1 MNSMNRGWTWMVG
14 AALLATLAGT
24 ANAQDKKPEDDA
36 LKGPAVKDD
45 APGTRKFTQKGQQR
59 GQQEVPIRVFMKAV
73 EVLRGEKAADE
84 VRLTPE
90 QNEQLKAHMDGY
102 QAEGAKFRD
111 ADGEEIR
118 GLVAKLNPEDRK
130 KAMQRLAPYLNE
142 RGGRP
147 GEKGEKKARPGA
159 PKPADE
165 MNDPMAPADPKE
177 SGAAMDELKALAETA
192 PKQAD
197 VQAKLWTVLTDA
209 QKPLVQKEL
218 ERIQKEQREKNKPAD
233 GAKPGEPVKPGAD
246 PLMDNPRIPQEL
258 KDKLKDMTPEERR
271 AALREYRQKRQQDGK
286 GKQPEKGGEKLPPP
300 GMDDVEVPAPEQPK

>member
-24 ANAQDKKPEDDA
+24 AGAQEKKPDDEA

-59 GQQEVPIRVFMKAV
+59 GQQEVPIRVFMKAL
-73 EVLRGEKAADE
+73 EVIRGEQASED
-84 VRLTPE
+84 VRLTAE

-102 QAEGAKFRD
+102 QAEVAKFRE
-111 ADGEEIR
+111 ANGEKIR
-118 GLVAKLNPEDRK
+118 ALAAKLSPEDRK

-147 GEKGEKKARPGA
+147 GEKGDKKARPGND
-159 PKPADE
+159 KPADE
-165 MNDPMAPADPKE
+165 MGDPMTPVDEKE
-177 SGAAMDELKALAETA
+177 SNGAMYQLKKLAENA
-192 PKQAD
+192 PNQAN

-233 GAKPGEPVKPGAD
+233 GAKPGEPGAD
-246 PLMDNPRIPQEL
+246 PIMDNPRIPQEL